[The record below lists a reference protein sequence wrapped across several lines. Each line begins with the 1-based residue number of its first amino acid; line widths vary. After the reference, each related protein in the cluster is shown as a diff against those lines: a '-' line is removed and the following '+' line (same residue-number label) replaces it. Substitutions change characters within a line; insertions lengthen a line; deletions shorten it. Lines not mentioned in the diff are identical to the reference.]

1 MFQDR
6 QLSVLSEHLLGHVLR
21 LLSIFVHV
29 LEDAHPVLPSTK
41 IPVPPSL
48 SPIKRKGRMDI
59 TETRGMS
66 PVKIGADKEDKM
78 EEKKSGRGVPLGL
91 FANLPHYVKIHDMV
105 KSAYTNYKITLD
117 CGASEKFISL
127 LRTTLE
133 ALSQLLEIASLHE
146 AGRVAEEILA
156 YMRLTISIEPTS
168 TVKCV
173 QQLLKSLFGTNLS
186 ARWEE
191 EPDKRPQLG
200 LNSGGGFYNTCLQ
213 VPYKHLTD
221 YVSSA
226 SSTLDH
232 ISPWLN
238 FFYKK
243 GERKAS
249 TVFKSVNRGAD
260 KTALASY
267 IRLFEP
273 MVIKA
278 LKQYTVTSDVQLQCR
293 VLLLLIQLVQLRVN
307 YCLLDSDQIFIG
319 FVLKQFEFI
328 EEGQIPQPEEL
339 VPRIFYFLV
348 HLSYEKHHS
357 KCIIGVPK
365 VIQLCDELM
374 ASGQPPVSHCIQALV
389 PVVEDVFLVR
399 GTTGS
404 TADLKDLDT
413 QREFLVSMLL
423 RLVEYHQV
431 LELLGLVL
439 SESRQGCDWE
449 ERWRRWSRQV
459 MDTLLP
465 LLAKGRVQLESRAA
479 QLALH
484 RLLAAASPCVLRPV
498 DPLLKVLLSDP
509 LHLHSSLVGVQRW
522 LGMVLAVLS
531 VLVAQGKEEVVL
543 ARLEELGLSVPSP
556 EMIYQKESRDPL
568 NATQS
573 SARLP
578 PDQVLA
584 RMLLRVLGVVS
595 SELHTCI
602 LNPVSGED
610 WNYLHEQFSVFLLY
624 CIHMFQSGSYCRV
637 ANATMLM
644 IQSEGPESL
653 PMADVNT
660 HFLELST
667 RCPLLTFLWCY
678 LLTLLNYSDQ
688 GFWAQVLRTQP
699 HQLLLNQRSP
709 KSSQPSPCINLE
721 VVRKG
726 GTILYCDYV
735 CENLNDAE
743 QLSWLLVNHTEEI
756 VALSTE
762 PPVQELI
769 AAVHRNSAASGLLV
783 QAVGSKCQDL
793 KQPSFVCRLLRC
805 LEGVHPSQS
814 GALLMLLVPRLLGSP
829 QLAPARLA
837 GALACR
843 RAELLLTLS
852 EEEVH
857 SQLTRADLDKV
868 LESLHGSGLTN
879 KHSGLLILLHK
890 LGNQFFNMAAADAD
904 KGRVFSPASVRS
916 IQVNKAWFLAHVRHR
931 CCQREYSGLE
941 SAQMLSKLD
950 YDDILSVLSCKDFNP
965 GILQDC
971 FKLAT
976 ELTLQEYQKAP
987 AYYSDTPSFIPAE
1000 ETLSRL
1006 ESPLY
1011 RASRLCLLQHVA
1023 NIRALL
1029 PVPHQV
1035 YCPVGRQASAKELK
1049 YSHDLEQLLMDSTLW
1064 DLVFLVAPAVTT
1076 YLHSLTRLGGPCL
1089 AQEARDDLAK
1099 FAVLCLEAV
1108 LWLVSPA
1115 RLATSDA
1122 PQPSHLQAGLCCAN
1136 AVLKEPNLSTE
1147 VGHGSRILS
1156 ACGAVY
1162 RLVQFLLPGDQLPT
1176 LSDTGLSQALD
1187 SPDTASAALACYQM
1201 GTLVLWL
1208 ERTKLRMDNIPTF
1221 LAAPIKSLIVTL
1233 SRMPLVN
1240 SYVATPPEAWRQ
1252 GWTVELGGPSRTT
1265 VPPLPV
1271 EYLQDIDL
1279 LHQLIFRVTL
1289 LGWTSR
1295 QQFEETW
1302 MSLLS
1307 VLSLNP
1313 CENTSPEETA
1323 LLVQASSLAVQAI
1336 TALLVQTL
1344 LLPMPGDP
1352 NTSQLVHQPRDKPL
1366 PSSSVFC
1373 VCGALTVSDIC
1384 LSLLIPSFSDKLRI
1398 IHKLLFWRLQDQEL
1412 LSADAGKLDHVFQR
1426 GNLERLDAP
1435 CRYGYSQ
1442 VSLEYLWTATRILD
1456 PKDST
1461 GSAATGKVKLSVSKA
1476 CLEREQCLAA
1486 SGLDLHSCLHFLLDL
1501 YSQWT
1506 LPQSGTPLRLVK
1518 EAITSVLS
1526 ISDLFTERAQF
1537 QWMLETFLELSRSHP
1552 SEDEILHQ
1560 YLVLGCCKAASVLG
1574 VDAEVHER
1582 IKKLVEGGL
1591 KSAFLP
1597 SRIAALHGLLYLLQ
1611 GGTLLGSDHMLQILP
1626 LAIEYIQRHI
1636 DARAG

>member
-1 MFQDR
+1 MLHHQRPQDKVCCTINIPRTREMSHSNLLQACDVGSFTDADVSLKFCARHLAAMFLLTGCPGHTMPDRNIRVSVKALALSCLASILRLTPDVFLLSLDKNKTRETEGRSSVQGAHWDTWDIVRLLGHQFLLAGRIHSDPQLRALVSTLISSVLKSALIQSGRNLSRWLGDTSMVLPGQFLELLLKGLKDESSVCCGQTLAAVGACLPDLLECVDSRQWLPILETLLDMVANPYWLVKVKLAGVVSEMPFVTIHHLVGSPDYQEKILHSVLLVLLRDENARVRHAAAEAVVKTVPYLFYPVDHGGQDPVTAKAALYSRVYLSPLIVGCLQGHPSSLPQRPNISSLPAPFNVGLAGTYVTSLDAALSRVVNLLSQQLLMSQSRHLVFGCCEALTLLSVEYLTTVYPQAWNCQLAPRKNNQSAGVPVSASAGLLATTLSLLTSSPVSVDLSCQQWLLHLAGNMFSGLAVNSLRTVEILTPPSQVDPHKELWAMFQDR

-66 PVKIGADKEDKM
+66 PVKIGVDKEDKM

-156 YMRLTISIEPTS
+156 YMRLTISIEPTT

-173 QQLLKSLFGTNLS
+173 QQVCFWTNSATYGSYAVCPQLLKSLFGTNLS

-191 EPDKRPQLG
+191 EPDKRPQVG

-213 VPYKHLTD
+213 VPYKHLTG

-232 ISPWLN
+232 ISPNSKCYSWLN

-465 LLAKGRVQLESRAA
+465 LLAKGRVRLESRVA

-660 HFLELST
+660 LFLELST

-699 HQLLLNQRSP
+699 HQLLLNQRYS
-709 KSSQPSPCINLE
+709 
-721 VVRKG
+721 
-726 GTILYCDYV
+726 TIHYQD
-735 CENLNDAE
+735 
-743 QLSWLLVNHTEEI
+743 I
-756 VALSTE
+756 
-762 PPVQELI
+762 
-769 AAVHRNSAASGLLV
+769 LV
-783 QAVGSKCQDL
+783 QACQT
-793 KQPSFVCRLLRC
+793 C
-805 LEGVHPSQS
+805 
-814 GALLMLLVPRLLGSP
+814 
-829 QLAPARLA
+829 
-837 GALACR
+837 
-843 RAELLLTLS
+843 
-852 EEEVH
+852 
-857 SQLTRADLDKV
+857 
-868 LESLHGSGLTN
+868 
-879 KHSGLLILLHK
+879 
-890 LGNQFFNMAAADAD
+890 
-904 KGRVFSPASVRS
+904 
-916 IQVNKAWFLAHVRHR
+916 
-931 CCQREYSGLE
+931 
-941 SAQMLSKLD
+941 
-950 YDDILSVLSCKDFNP
+950 
-965 GILQDC
+965 
-971 FKLAT
+971 
-976 ELTLQEYQKAP
+976 
-987 AYYSDTPSFIPAE
+987 
-1000 ETLSRL
+1000 
-1006 ESPLY
+1006 
-1011 RASRLCLLQHVA
+1011 
-1023 NIRALL
+1023 
-1029 PVPHQV
+1029 
-1035 YCPVGRQASAKELK
+1035 
-1049 YSHDLEQLLMDSTLW
+1049 
-1064 DLVFLVAPAVTT
+1064 
-1076 YLHSLTRLGGPCL
+1076 GP
-1089 AQEARDDLAK
+1089 
-1099 FAVLCLEAV
+1099 
-1108 LWLVSPA
+1108 
-1115 RLATSDA
+1115 
-1122 PQPSHLQAGLCCAN
+1122 
-1136 AVLKEPNLSTE
+1136 
-1147 VGHGSRILS
+1147 
-1156 ACGAVY
+1156 
-1162 RLVQFLLPGDQLPT
+1162 
-1176 LSDTGLSQALD
+1176 
-1187 SPDTASAALACYQM
+1187 
-1201 GTLVLWL
+1201 
-1208 ERTKLRMDNIPTF
+1208 
-1221 LAAPIKSLIVTL
+1221 
-1233 SRMPLVN
+1233 
-1240 SYVATPPEAWRQ
+1240 
-1252 GWTVELGGPSRTT
+1252 
-1265 VPPLPV
+1265 
-1271 EYLQDIDL
+1271 
-1279 LHQLIFRVTL
+1279 
-1289 LGWTSR
+1289 
-1295 QQFEETW
+1295 
-1302 MSLLS
+1302 
-1307 VLSLNP
+1307 
-1313 CENTSPEETA
+1313 
-1323 LLVQASSLAVQAI
+1323 
-1336 TALLVQTL
+1336 
-1344 LLPMPGDP
+1344 
-1352 NTSQLVHQPRDKPL
+1352 
-1366 PSSSVFC
+1366 
-1373 VCGALTVSDIC
+1373 
-1384 LSLLIPSFSDKLRI
+1384 
-1398 IHKLLFWRLQDQEL
+1398 
-1412 LSADAGKLDHVFQR
+1412 
-1426 GNLERLDAP
+1426 
-1435 CRYGYSQ
+1435 
-1442 VSLEYLWTATRILD
+1442 
-1456 PKDST
+1456 
-1461 GSAATGKVKLSVSKA
+1461 
-1476 CLEREQCLAA
+1476 
-1486 SGLDLHSCLHFLLDL
+1486 
-1501 YSQWT
+1501 
-1506 LPQSGTPLRLVK
+1506 
-1518 EAITSVLS
+1518 
-1526 ISDLFTERAQF
+1526 ISDLMMSQ
-1537 QWMLETFLELSRSHP
+1537 
-1552 SEDEILHQ
+1552 
-1560 YLVLGCCKAASVLG
+1560 
-1574 VDAEVHER
+1574 
-1582 IKKLVEGGL
+1582 
-1591 KSAFLP
+1591 
-1597 SRIAALHGLLYLLQ
+1597 
-1611 GGTLLGSDHMLQILP
+1611 
-1626 LAIEYIQRHI
+1626 
-1636 DARAG
+1636 

>member
-1 MFQDR
+1 M
-6 QLSVLSEHLLGHVLR
+6 
-21 LLSIFVHV
+21 
-29 LEDAHPVLPSTK
+29 K
-41 IPVPPSL
+41 
-48 SPIKRKGRMDI
+48 
-59 TETRGMS
+59 
-66 PVKIGADKEDKM
+66 
-78 EEKKSGRGVPLGL
+78 
-91 FANLPHYVKIHDMV
+91 
-105 KSAYTNYKITLD
+105 
-117 CGASEKFISL
+117 
-127 LRTTLE
+127 
-133 ALSQLLEIASLHE
+133 
-146 AGRVAEEILA
+146 
-156 YMRLTISIEPTS
+156 
-168 TVKCV
+168 
-173 QQLLKSLFGTNLS
+173 
-186 ARWEE
+186 
-191 EPDKRPQLG
+191 
-200 LNSGGGFYNTCLQ
+200 
-213 VPYKHLTD
+213 
-221 YVSSA
+221 
-226 SSTLDH
+226 
-232 ISPWLN
+232 
-238 FFYKK
+238 
-243 GERKAS
+243 
-249 TVFKSVNRGAD
+249 
-260 KTALASY
+260 
-267 IRLFEP
+267 
-273 MVIKA
+273 
-278 LKQYTVTSDVQLQCR
+278 
-293 VLLLLIQLVQLRVN
+293 
-307 YCLLDSDQIFIG
+307 
-319 FVLKQFEFI
+319 
-328 EEGQIPQPEEL
+328 
-339 VPRIFYFLV
+339 
-348 HLSYEKHHS
+348 
-357 KCIIGVPK
+357 
-365 VIQLCDELM
+365 
-374 ASGQPPVSHCIQALV
+374 
-389 PVVEDVFLVR
+389 
-399 GTTGS
+399 
-404 TADLKDLDT
+404 
-413 QREFLVSMLL
+413 
-423 RLVEYHQV
+423 
-431 LELLGLVL
+431 
-439 SESRQGCDWE
+439 
-449 ERWRRWSRQV
+449 
-459 MDTLLP
+459 
-465 LLAKGRVQLESRAA
+465 
-479 QLALH
+479 
-484 RLLAAASPCVLRPV
+484 
-498 DPLLKVLLSDP
+498 
-509 LHLHSSLVGVQRW
+509 
-522 LGMVLAVLS
+522 
-531 VLVAQGKEEVVL
+531 
-543 ARLEELGLSVPSP
+543 
-556 EMIYQKESRDPL
+556 
-568 NATQS
+568 
-573 SARLP
+573 
-578 PDQVLA
+578 
-584 RMLLRVLGVVS
+584 
-595 SELHTCI
+595 
-602 LNPVSGED
+602 
-610 WNYLHEQFSVFLLY
+610 
-624 CIHMFQSGSYCRV
+624 
-637 ANATMLM
+637 
-644 IQSEGPESL
+644 
-653 PMADVNT
+653 
-660 HFLELST
+660 
-667 RCPLLTFLWCY
+667 
-678 LLTLLNYSDQ
+678 
-688 GFWAQVLRTQP
+688 
-699 HQLLLNQRSP
+699 
-709 KSSQPSPCINLE
+709 
-721 VVRKG
+721 
-726 GTILYCDYV
+726 
-735 CENLNDAE
+735 
-743 QLSWLLVNHTEEI
+743 
-756 VALSTE
+756 
-762 PPVQELI
+762 
-769 AAVHRNSAASGLLV
+769 
-783 QAVGSKCQDL
+783 
-793 KQPSFVCRLLRC
+793 
-805 LEGVHPSQS
+805 
-814 GALLMLLVPRLLGSP
+814 
-829 QLAPARLA
+829 
-837 GALACR
+837 
-843 RAELLLTLS
+843 
-852 EEEVH
+852 
-857 SQLTRADLDKV
+857 
-868 LESLHGSGLTN
+868 
-879 KHSGLLILLHK
+879 
-890 LGNQFFNMAAADAD
+890 
-904 KGRVFSPASVRS
+904 
-916 IQVNKAWFLAHVRHR
+916 
-931 CCQREYSGLE
+931 
-941 SAQMLSKLD
+941 
-950 YDDILSVLSCKDFNP
+950 
-965 GILQDC
+965 
-971 FKLAT
+971 
-976 ELTLQEYQKAP
+976 QEYQKAP
-987 AYYSDTPSFIPAE
+987 AYHSDTPSFIPAE

-1089 AQEARDDLAK
+1089 GQEARDDLAK
-1099 FAVLCLEAV
+1099 FAVLCLEICPSYMFHDSLWSLASQAV

-1187 SPDTASAALACYQM
+1187 SPDTASAALACHQM

-1323 LLVQASSLAVQAI
+1323 LLVQVHIMTLLASITHTLLVQASSLAVQAI

-1344 LLPMPGDP
+1344 LLPVPGNP

-1366 PSSSVFC
+1366 PSCSVFC

-1384 LSLLIPSFSDKLRI
+1384 LYLLIPSFSDKLRI

-1461 GSAATGKVKLSVSKA
+1461 GTAATGKVKLSVSKA